1 MNAVPFEIS
10 VDLYFWLIDRVIIE
24 DDFKNKVEQD

>member
-1 MNAVPFEIS
+1 MNVAPFEIS

-24 DDFKNKVEQD
+24 DDFKNKVE